1 MLCSE
6 VGSVG
11 AFRMVVFFDDDEES
25 DTYGERVERCPGCD
39 LRLYSLAIK
48 PSDVVRRG

>member
-11 AFRMVVFFDDDEES
+11 AFRMVVFFD
-25 DTYGERVERCPGCD
+25 ERVERCPGCD